1 MGKAVFHFHAG
12 LNDFLPAE
20 RKGMAFT
27 LEFRGHETVK
37 HLIESAGVPHT
48 EVDLILVDGEPVGFD
63 RRMGLGDRVEV
74 YPPGIVAVN
83 QPSIHLIP
91 DLPEEIRFLLD
102 GHLGKLATY
111 LRLLGF
117 DTLYQNDWEDATLA
131 EISSQDGCILLTR
144 DRGLL
149 KRSQVKFG
157 YWVREKEP
165 QSQVLEV
172 VRRFELAGRAQPFSR
187 CTHCNARL
195 EPVEKEA
202 VLHLLKPKTK
212 RYYDDFHQC
221 QGCGQVYWKG
231 SHFDRMEGFINEI
244 LLKGKER
251 DIHKYSPYS
260 T

>member
-1 MGKAVFHFHAG
+1 MGKAIFYFHEA
-12 LNDFLPAE
+12 LNDFLPSE
-20 RKGMAFT
+20 RQGMAFM

-63 RRMGLGDRVEV
+63 HRMGAGEQVKV
-74 YPPGIVAVN
+74 YPPGIAAVN
-83 QPSIHLIP
+83 ESFIHLIP
-91 DLPEEIRFLLD
+91 DLPEDIRFVLD

-117 DTLYQNDWEDATLA
+117 DTHYQNDWEDATLA
-131 EISSQDGCILLTR
+131 EISSQNGRILLTR

-149 KRSQVKFG
+149 KRSQVEFG

-165 QSQVLEV
+165 QAQVLEV

-187 CTHCNARL
+187 CARCNARL
-195 EPVEKEA
+195 EPVKKEA
-202 VLHLLKPKTK
+202 VFHLLESKT
-212 RYYDDFHQC
+212 RLYYDDFQQC

-231 SHFDRMEGFINEI
+231 SHFDRMESFIKGI
-244 LLKGKER
+244 LAKGRESV
-251 DIHKYSPYS
+251 IHQNI
-260 T
+260 TLN